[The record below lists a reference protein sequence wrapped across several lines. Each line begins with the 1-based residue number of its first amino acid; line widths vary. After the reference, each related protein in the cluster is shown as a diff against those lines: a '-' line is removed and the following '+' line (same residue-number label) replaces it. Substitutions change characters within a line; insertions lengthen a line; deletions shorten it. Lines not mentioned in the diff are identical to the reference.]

1 MSSNPFK
8 SFANI
13 FKPGDDVDEED
24 DYTPDEMYDEEPRR
38 RRGQR
43 GQGSYDDED
52 EDDYDEDEPR
62 KPKASVFGRPS
73 QPQGRD
79 RDQQQSHPDVKP
91 SSLVDAGQEVRV
103 FKPTNLVEARKVTD
117 TLLSEQSAILNLE
130 GLDIAMAQR
139 IIDFVG
145 GSNYAIHG
153 HFTRISNYIFLFT
166 PKDVNIAG
174 DIVEGAE
181 NSEVQ
186 NAGGR
191 PAAAQAPAQ
200 NLQYY

>member
-1 MSSNPFK
+1 
-8 SFANI
+8 
-13 FKPGDDVDEED
+13 
-24 DYTPDEMYDEEPRR
+24 
-38 RRGQR
+38 
-43 GQGSYDDED
+43 
-52 EDDYDEDEPR
+52 
-62 KPKASVFGRPS
+62 
-73 QPQGRD
+73 
-79 RDQQQSHPDVKP
+79 
-91 SSLVDAGQEVRV
+91 
-103 FKPTNLVEARKVTD
+103 
-117 TLLSEQSAILNLE
+117 
-130 GLDIAMAQR
+130 MAQR